1 MGDQTVHLFGKGLVY
16 RAFDT
21 STSPTCTRGTPPKG
35 EGIGREE
42 HATFGDDAEN
52 LRRDEEKW

>member
-1 MGDQTVHLFGKGLVY
+1 MYQRNATK
-16 RAFDT
+16 A
-21 STSPTCTRGTPPKG
+21 G

-52 LRRDEEKW
+52 LRRDEEKWC